1 MSTPQSNAM
10 FAGFALDG
18 AGLTK
23 SAVNA
28 IRVTL
33 GITGAVAL
41 IIGILITF
49 WPQKTAMV
57 IAVFIGIYLII
68 AGLAYA
74 GLGIFSRGISGGA
87 RALDII
93 LGILFVVGGVL
104 ALANLQAT
112 TEFLAVFLGVLI
124 GIVWIIEGIVA
135 LVQLGDA
142 PSKGWAVF
150 FGILSIVAGI
160 LVLSAPLW
168 AVAIIIIILGISL
181 IILGI
186 VQIVRAFTF
195 GRGLTLAD

>member
-1 MSTPQSNAM
+1 MRVFQRP
-10 FAGFALDG
+10 GF
-18 AGLTK
+18 
-23 SAVNA
+23 
-28 IRVTL
+28 TL
-33 GITGAVAL
+33 V
-41 IIGILITF
+41 
-49 WPQKTAMV
+49 
-57 IAVFIGIYLII
+57 
-68 AGLAYA
+68 
-74 GLGIFSRGISGGA
+74 
-87 RALDII
+87 
-93 LGILFVVGGVL
+93 
-104 ALANLQAT
+104 ANLQAT

-168 AVAIIIIILGISL
+168 AVAIIFIILGISL